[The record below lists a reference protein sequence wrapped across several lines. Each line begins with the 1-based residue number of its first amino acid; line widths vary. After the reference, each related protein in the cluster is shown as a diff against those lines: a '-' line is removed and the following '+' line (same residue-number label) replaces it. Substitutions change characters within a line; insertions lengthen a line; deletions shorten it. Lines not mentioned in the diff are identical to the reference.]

1 MKTIAIIGATGNQ
14 GLSVAKT
21 FLSLGDWTVRCLTR
35 NPSSPVA
42 QDLASKGAVI
52 VQADLADI
60 ASLRSAFDGA
70 HVVFSNTDFWG
81 PYAACG
87 DSLQAY
93 NTEVQHGKN
102 AALAAA
108 EIPTLERF
116 VYSLLGPMKK
126 HSQGK
131 YSNSYHWDAKAE
143 IKEYIDTA
151 LPELAAKTSYIILG
165 AYTTNPLFI
174 PRWDESVN
182 KYRFVVPLKEDCK
195 MPIVATTESTGPFVR
210 ALIEEAP
217 RTNLLAYDSC
227 LDMREVVDLWK
238 KVTGVEA
245 DLVSLTPA
253 EMHASFK
260 IPWEVLDG
268 PAFIQ
273 EYGYTAGIENV
284 IHPRQL
290 RNPPQTDSFE
300 DWLRKRDWEEVVSGG
315 KKELS
320 WVVRSSSG
328 QGVSQ

>member
-14 GLSVAKT
+14 GLSVSKT
-21 FLSLGDWTVRCLTR
+21 FLALGDWTVRCLTR

-42 QDLASKGAVI
+42 QDLASKGASI

-60 ASLRSAFDGA
+60 ASLRSAFKGA
-70 HVVFSNTDFWG
+70 HVIFSNTDFWG
-81 PYAACG
+81 PYGACG

-108 EIPTLERF
+108 DIPTLERF

-126 HSQGK
+126 QSQGK
-131 YSNSYHWDAKAE
+131 YANSYHWDAKAE
-143 IKEYIDTA
+143 IKEYIDTE
-151 LPELAAKTSYIILG
+151 LPGVAAKTNYIILG

-195 MPIVATTESTGPFVR
+195 MPIVATTESTGPFVK
-210 ALIEEAP
+210 ALIDEKP

-227 LDMREVVDLWK
+227 LDMREVVALWT
-238 KVTGVEA
+238 KVTGIEA

-253 EMHASFK
+253 EMHSLFK

-284 IHPRQL
+284 IHPAQL
-290 RNPPQTDSFE
+290 RNPPNTDSFE

-315 KKELS
+315 KKEMS
-320 WVVRSSSG
+320 WVVRSASG
-328 QGVSQ
+328 QGVSK